1 MRSGWDALTVDSK
14 TQYLP
19 CYRLPLLKNV
29 NPMWNNDPLTAC
41 LLISM
46 KQRLCFTLPTPSAMC
61 TVSAEHCDHVR
72 SLSVILVEW
81 TTHAQFRITGNV
93 SLTQVWSLFHQNKR
107 TLLIYRWFICEIRQ
121 QNCWDMTHTSWLL
134 KLTRSKKIWL
144 GRSCI
149 NHRLKLLGIEYGIF
163 YSLLASNTIGVLI
176 C

>member
-1 MRSGWDALTVDSK
+1 MFTYFNKTALVFHASH
-14 TQYLP
+14 P
-19 CYRLPLLKNV
+19 EFHV
-29 NPMWNNDPLTAC
+29 
-41 LLISM
+41 
-46 KQRLCFTLPTPSAMC
+46 MC

-72 SLSVILVEW
+72 SLPVILVEW
-81 TTHAQFRITGNV
+81 TTHAQFRIAGNV
-93 SLTQVWSLFHQNKR
+93 SLTHNKQCGRKFWSLFHQNKK

-121 QNCWDMTHTSWLL
+121 QNCWYMTHTGWLL

-163 YSLLASNTIGVLI
+163 YSLLAPNTIGVLI